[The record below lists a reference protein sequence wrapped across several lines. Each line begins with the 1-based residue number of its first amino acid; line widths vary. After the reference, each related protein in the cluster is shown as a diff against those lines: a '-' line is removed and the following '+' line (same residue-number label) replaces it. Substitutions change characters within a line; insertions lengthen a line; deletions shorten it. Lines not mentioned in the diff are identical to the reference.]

1 MERANAAEDREIVA
15 LFWARDEAALRACET
30 KYGLLLKR
38 LALGILR
45 SKEDCEEIENDALL
59 AAWNA
64 IPPERPAD
72 LAAYLCKIVRNLA
85 LNRLRRDRA
94 AKRGGGAVQA
104 GETALELVPAPDSV
118 ERTAEARETAAKIS
132 AFLRAQPAE
141 TRQIFIRRYWFFDTP
156 EEIAARRGM
165 KPNTV
170 KSILYRTK
178 RKLFAYL
185 KEEEEQT

>member
-1 MERANAAEDREIVA
+1 MKRADAVDDREIVD
-15 LFWARDEAALRACET
+15 LFLARDETALRACEA

-45 SKEDCEEIENDALL
+45 SREDSDEIANDALL

-64 IPPERPAD
+64 IPPEEPAD
-72 LAAYLCKIVRNLA
+72 LAAYLCRIARNLA

-94 AKRGGGAVQA
+94 AKRGGGALPA
-104 GETALELVPAPDSV
+104 DEALLERLPAPDSV
-118 ERTAEARETAAKIS
+118 EQAAEARETAARIS
-132 AFLRAQPAE
+132 AFLRAQPPE
-141 TRQIFIRRYWFFDTP
+141 TRQIFIRRYWFFDSP

-178 RKLFAYL
+178 QKLFAYL
-185 KEEEEQT
+185 KEEERT